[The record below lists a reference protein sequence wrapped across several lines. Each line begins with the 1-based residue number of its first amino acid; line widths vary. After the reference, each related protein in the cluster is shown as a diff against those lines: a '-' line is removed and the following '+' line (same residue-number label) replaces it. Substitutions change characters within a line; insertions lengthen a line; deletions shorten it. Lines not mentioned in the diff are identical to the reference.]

1 MPKNNKFPIINRDQ
15 SWLSFNERVLQEA
28 EDTSVPLIER
38 LRFLGIFSNN
48 LDEFYRIRVAANNR
62 LVEAKIKSL
71 EYEDDSPKEIL
82 TRINKISIKL
92 QKRFEK
98 IYKSLIN
105 ELESEQIFVVN
116 ENTLPPEH
124 VDFVNEYFDQIVRPT
139 LVPIMLNNKTPF
151 PKFNGKSIYF
161 AVKLTVSDK
170 IAAYALMEIPSRIL
184 PRFITLPDIDNKKY
198 IILLDDIIRFK
209 LEAVFAI
216 FNFTKI
222 EAYTVKVTLD
232 AELDID
238 QDISQSII
246 DKISKSLKTRK
257 SALPVR
263 FVYDSEMPKDLL
275 NFIIAKNKSTKSDST
290 IPGGRYHN
298 FKDFIDFPNV
308 GRVELK
314 AEKLKPLK
322 HPDLINK
329 TSILAEM
336 DKKDIL
342 INYPYQTFTHLIDLL
357 REAAIDPK
365 VTSIKINLYRV
376 AKNSKVVNALI
387 NAAKNGKNVT
397 VVIELFAR
405 FDEEANIQWS
415 NKMIDE
421 GIKVIFGYPG
431 LKVHSKLILITRKDQ
446 NKITRYAHIGTGNF
460 HEINASIYSDT
471 SLLTKDKR
479 ITNEVYKVFQLF
491 RNNIDRPSFRHL
503 TVSPFNSRRKIYALI
518 NTEVKNAKL
527 GKSAYMIVKLN
538 NLVDP
543 LIIKKLYHAS
553 NAGVKIQLIIRGICS
568 LVPGVKNFSENI
580 EVISIIDTFLEH
592 SRLMVFC
599 NGGKELYYLTSAD
612 WMTRNID
619 RRIEVGCPIYDK
631 KLQKV
636 IKDMLTVQLADN
648 TKARFINKSQN
659 NSYKLPTAK
668 IKIRSQLKL
677 YNYFKQQ
684 LKNS

>member
-1 MPKNNKFPIINRDQ
+1 MTKNKKFPIINRDQ
-15 SWLSFNERVLQEA
+15 SWLSFNERVLQES
-28 EDTSVPLIER
+28 EDLSVPLIER
-38 LRFLGIFSNN
+38 IRFLGIFSNN

-71 EYEDDSPKEIL
+71 EYENDSPKEIL
-82 TRINKISIKL
+82 TRINKTSIKL

-98 IYKSLIN
+98 VYKSLIN

-116 ENTLPPEH
+116 ENTLPSEH

-139 LVPIMLNNKTPF
+139 LVPIMLNHKTPF

-170 IAAYALMEIPSRIL
+170 IADYALMEIPSRIL
-184 PRFITLPDIDNKKY
+184 PRFITLPNIDNKKY

-209 LEAVFAI
+209 LDAVFAI

-257 SALPVR
+257 SAMPVR

-275 NFIIAKNKSTKSDST
+275 NFIIAKNKSTKSDSV

-308 GRVELK
+308 GRTELK

-329 TSILAEM
+329 ISILAEI

-342 INYPYQTFTHLIDLL
+342 INYPYQTFTYLIDLF

-376 AKNSKVVNALI
+376 AKNSKVINALL

-415 NKMIDE
+415 NKMIEE
-421 GIKVIFGYPG
+421 GIKVVFGYSG
-431 LKVHSKLILITRKDQ
+431 LKVHSKLILITRKDE

-471 SLLTKDKR
+471 SILTKDER
-479 ITNEVYKVFQLF
+479 LTNEVYKVFQLF

-503 TVSPFNSRRKIYALI
+503 IVSPFNARRKIYDLI
-518 NTEVKNAKL
+518 NTEIKNAKL
-527 GKSAYMIVKLN
+527 GKPAYMIVKLN

-543 LIIKKLYHAS
+543 LIIKKLYQAS

-568 LVPGVKNFSENI
+568 LVPGVKNYSENI
-580 EVISIIDTFLEH
+580 EIVSIIDQFLEH
-592 SRLMVFC
+592 SRLMLFC
-599 NGGKELYYLTSAD
+599 NAGKELYFLTSAD

-636 IKDMLTVQLADN
+636 IKDMLSVQLADN

-659 NSYKLPTAK
+659 NLYKLPTAK
-668 IKIRSQLKL
+668 IKIRSQISL

-684 LKNS
+684 LENS

>member
-1 MPKNNKFPIINRDQ
+1 MPKDKKFPIINRDQ
-15 SWLSFNERVLQEA
+15 SWLSFNERVLQES
-28 EDTSVPLIER
+28 EDLSVPLIER
-38 LRFLGIFSNN
+38 IRFLGIFSNN

-71 EYEDDSPKEIL
+71 EYENDSPKEIL
-82 TRINKISIKL
+82 TRINKTSIKL

-98 IYKSLIN
+98 VYKSLIN

-116 ENTLPPEH
+116 ENTLPSEH

-139 LVPIMLNNKTPF
+139 LVPIMLNHKTPF

-170 IAAYALMEIPSRIL
+170 IADYALMEIPSRIL
-184 PRFITLPDIDNKKY
+184 PRFITLPNIDNKKY

-209 LEAVFAI
+209 LDAVFAI

-257 SALPVR
+257 SAMPVR
-263 FVYDSEMPKDLL
+263 FVYDSEIPKDLL
-275 NFIIAKNKSTKSDST
+275 NFIIAKNKSTKSDSV

-308 GRVELK
+308 GRTELK

-329 TSILAEM
+329 ISILAEI

-342 INYPYQTFTHLIDLL
+342 INYPYQTFTYLIDLL

-376 AKNSKVVNALI
+376 AKNSKVINALL

-415 NKMIDE
+415 NKMIEE
-421 GIKVIFGYPG
+421 GIKVVFGYSG
-431 LKVHSKLILITRKDQ
+431 LKVHSKLILITRKDE

-471 SLLTKDKR
+471 SILTKDER
-479 ITNEVYKVFQLF
+479 LTNEVYKVFQLF

-503 TVSPFNSRRKIYALI
+503 IVSPFNARRKIYDLI
-518 NTEVKNAKL
+518 NTEIKNAKL
-527 GKSAYMIVKLN
+527 GKPAYMIVKLN

-543 LIIKKLYHAS
+543 LIIKKLYQAS

-568 LVPGVKNFSENI
+568 LVPGVKNYSENI
-580 EVISIIDTFLEH
+580 EIVSIIDQFLEH
-592 SRLMVFC
+592 SRLMLFC
-599 NGGKELYYLTSAD
+599 NGGKELYFLTSAD

-636 IKDMLTVQLADN
+636 IKDMLSVQLADN

-659 NSYKLPTAK
+659 NLYKLPTAK
-668 IKIRSQLKL
+668 IKIRSQISL

-684 LKNS
+684 LENS

>member
-1 MPKNNKFPIINRDQ
+1 MPKSKNFPIINRDQ

-28 EDTSVPLIER
+28 EDTTVPLIER
-38 LRFLGIFSNN
+38 FRFLGIYSNN

-71 EYEDDSPKEIL
+71 EYENDSPKEIL
-82 TRINKISIKL
+82 TRINKTSIKL
-92 QKRFEK
+92 QDRFENA
-98 IYKSLIN
+98 YKTLIN
-105 ELESEQIFVVN
+105 ELEGEQIFVVN
-116 ENTLPPEH
+116 EKTLPLEH
-124 VDFVNEYFDQIVRPT
+124 VSFVNEYFDQIVRPT
-139 LVPIMLNNKTPF
+139 LVPIMLHTKMPF
-151 PKFNGKSIYF
+151 PKLNGKSIYF

-170 IAAYALMEIPSRIL
+170 IVTYAVMEIPSRIL

-209 LEAVFAI
+209 LDAIFAI
-216 FNFTKI
+216 FNFLKI

-232 AELDID
+232 AELNID

-246 DKISKSLKTRK
+246 DKISKSLKIRK

-263 FVYDSEMPKDLL
+263 FIYDSEMPKDLL
-275 NFIIAKNKSTKSDST
+275 NFFLAKNNSTKKDPA

-298 FKDFIDFPNV
+298 FKDFIDFPNI
-308 GRVELK
+308 GRTELK
-314 AEKLKPLK
+314 AEKITPLK

-329 TSILAEM
+329 ISILAEI

-357 REAAIDPK
+357 REAAIDPN

-376 AKNSKVVNALI
+376 AKNSKVINALI
-387 NAAKNGKNVT
+387 NAAKNGKNIT

-415 NKMIDE
+415 NKLIDE
-421 GIKVIFGYPG
+421 GINVIFGYPG
-431 LKVHSKLILITRKDQ
+431 LKVHSKLILITK
-446 NKITRYAHIGTGNF
+446 KIKNQIIRYAHIGTGNF

-479 ITNEVYKVFQLF
+479 ITNEVDKVFQLF
-491 RNNIDRPSFRHL
+491 KNNIDRPTFRHL
-503 TVSPFNSRRKIYALI
+503 IVSPFNSRRKIYALI
-518 NTEVKNAKL
+518 DTEIKNAKAQ
-527 GKSAYMIVKLN
+527 KPAYMIVKLN

-543 LIIKKLYHAS
+543 HIIKKLYQAS

-568 LVPGVKNFSENI
+568 LVPGVKKISENI
-580 EVISIIDTFLEH
+580 EVISIIDRFLEH

-636 IKDMLTVQLADN
+636 IKDMLTIQLADN

-659 NSYKLPTAK
+659 NSYKLHDAK
-668 IKIRSQLKL
+668 IKVRSQVEL
-677 YNYFKQQ
+677 YNYFKKQ
-684 LKNS
+684 LENS

>member
-421 GIKVIFGYPG
+421 GIKVVFGYPG
-431 LKVHSKLILITRKDQ
+431 LKVHSKLILITRKDK

>member
-1 MPKNNKFPIINRDQ
+1 MPKSKNFPIINRDQ

-28 EDTSVPLIER
+28 EDLSVPLIER
-38 LRFLGIFSNN
+38 IRFLGIFSNN

-71 EYEDDSPKEIL
+71 EHENQSPKEIL
-82 TRINKISIKL
+82 TRINKTSIKL
-92 QKRFEK
+92 QNRFENV
-98 IYKSLIN
+98 YKSLLN
-105 ELESEQIFVVN
+105 ELENEQIFVVN
-116 ENTLPPEH
+116 EKTLPQEH
-124 VDFVNEYFDQIVRPT
+124 VDFVNDYFDQIVRPT
-139 LVPIMLNNKTPF
+139 LVPIMLHSKTPF
-151 PKFNGKSIYF
+151 PKLKGKSIYF

-170 IAAYALMEIPSRIL
+170 IEEYAIMEIPSLVL
-184 PRFITLPDIDNKKY
+184 PRFIILPNIEHKKY
-198 IILLDDIIRFK
+198 IILLDDVIRFK
-209 LEAVFAI
+209 LDSVFAI
-216 FNFTKI
+216 FNFKKI

-263 FVYDSEMPKDLL
+263 LVYDSEMPKDLL
-275 NFIIAKNKSTKSDST
+275 DFILAKNKSTKSDSI

-308 GRVELK
+308 GRVGLK
-314 AEKLKPLK
+314 VEKLKPLK
-322 HPDLINK
+322 HPDLVNK
-329 TSILAEM
+329 TSILAEV

-405 FDEEANIQWS
+405 FDEQANIQWS

-421 GIKVIFGYPG
+421 GIKVIFGHPG
-431 LKVHSKLILITRKDQ
+431 LKVHSKLILITKKDK
-446 NKITRYAHIGTGNF
+446 NKIIRYAHIGTGNF
-460 HEINASIYSDT
+460 HEINAAIYADT

-479 ITNEVYKVFQLF
+479 LTNEVYKVFQLLK
-491 RNNIDRPSFRHL
+491 NNIEQPVFKHL
-503 TVSPFNSRRKIYALI
+503 TVSPFNARRKIYALLD
-518 NTEVKNAKL
+518 TEIKNAKA
-527 GKSAYMIVKLN
+527 GKPAYMIVKLN

-543 LIIKKLYHAS
+543 LVIKKMYQAS

-568 LVPGVKNFSENI
+568 LVPGIKNYSENI
-580 EVISIIDTFLEH
+580 EVISIIDSFLEH

-599 NGGKELYYLTSAD
+599 NGGKELYFLTSAD

-631 KLQKV
+631 KSQKI
-636 IKDMLTVQLADN
+636 IKDMLTIQLADN

-659 NSYKLPTAK
+659 NTYKLPTAK
-668 IKIRSQLKL
+668 VKVRSQIKL

-684 LKNS
+684 LENS

>member
-1 MPKNNKFPIINRDQ
+1 MQKSKKFPIINRDQ

-28 EDTSVPLIER
+28 EDITVPLIER

-62 LVEAKIKSL
+62 LVEAKIKSIKH
-71 EYEDDSPKEIL
+71 ESETPIEIL
-82 TRINKISIKL
+82 TQIIKTSIKL
-92 QKRFEK
+92 QKRFENT
-98 IYKSLIN
+98 YKSLIN
-105 ELESEQIFVVN
+105 DLESEQIFVVN
-116 ENTLPPEH
+116 ETTLPIEH
-124 VDFVNEYFDQIVRPT
+124 ISFVDEYFDQIVRPT
-139 LVPIMLNNKTPF
+139 LVPIMFHHKTPF
-151 PKFNGKSIYF
+151 PKLNGKSIYF

-170 IAAYALMEIPSRIL
+170 SVTYALMEIPSRIL

-198 IILLDDIIRFK
+198 IILLDDIIRYK
-209 LEAVFAI
+209 LDAIFAI
-216 FNFTKI
+216 FNFIKI

-232 AELDID
+232 AELNID

-263 FVYDSEMPKDLL
+263 FVYDAKMPKDLL
-275 NFIIAKNKSTKSDST
+275 NFFLAKNNSTKNDSK

-298 FKDFIDFPNV
+298 FKDFMDFPNV
-308 GRVELK
+308 GRTELK
-314 AEKLKPLK
+314 AEKIKPLK

-329 TSILAEM
+329 ISILAEI

-342 INYPYQTFTHLIDLL
+342 INYPYQTFSHLIDLL
-357 REAAIDPK
+357 REAAIDPN

-376 AKNSKVVNALI
+376 AKNSKVINALI
-387 NAAKNGKNVT
+387 NAAKNGKNIT

-415 NKMIDE
+415 NKLIDE
-421 GIKVIFGYPG
+421 GINVIFGYPG
-431 LKVHSKLILITRKDQ
+431 LKVHSKLILITKRIK
-446 NKITRYAHIGTGNF
+446 NKIIRYAHIGTGNF
-460 HEINASIYSDT
+460 HEINASIYADT

-491 RNNIDRPSFRHL
+491 KNNIDRPTFRHL
-503 TVSPFNSRRKIYALI
+503 IVSPFNSRRKIYALI
-518 NTEVKNAKL
+518 DTEIKNAKAQ
-527 GKSAYMIVKLN
+527 KPAYMIIKLN

-543 LIIKKLYHAS
+543 YIIKKLYQAS

-568 LVPGVKNFSENI
+568 LVPGVKKISENI
-580 EVISIIDTFLEH
+580 EVISIIDRFLEH
-592 SRLMVFC
+592 SRVMVFC
-599 NGGKELYYLTSAD
+599 NGGKELYYLTSGD
-612 WMTRNID
+612 WMVRNID

-636 IKDMLTVQLADN
+636 IKNMLNIQLADN

-668 IKIRSQLKL
+668 IKVRSQISL

-684 LKNS
+684 LENS